1 MKTKSCE
8 YQSMQ
13 STPQQVHNCC
23 RMAPCLSGTKGKDRL
38 MNPQRSDLS
47 DRESGRQFIIDM
59 KGVLPDHTGMRKK
72 SNCSS
77 GLSEGHRKETTL
89 PKASNSTYQI
99 RSPRPHLTSE
109 FSTPGL
115 STESLIH
122 FMRADHR
129 FMNAGGDQSKRKK
142 KTYLG
147 GKIIKEEESSPNEE
161 SKESTKPHQRPP
173 VSNKK

>member
-1 MKTKSCE
+1 
-8 YQSMQ
+8 
-13 STPQQVHNCC
+13 
-23 RMAPCLSGTKGKDRL
+23 
-38 MNPQRSDLS
+38 MNPPQSDLS
-47 DRESGRQFIIDM
+47 DRESGRRLISDM
-59 KGVLPDHTGMRKK
+59 KGVLPAYTGMRKK

-77 GLSEGHRKETTL
+77 GLSEGHRKEQNV
-89 PKASNSTYQI
+89 PKPSNSTEKI

-115 STESLIH
+115 STGSLIR

-129 FMNAGGDQSKRKK
+129 FMNAGGEPSKRKK

-161 SKESTKPHQRPP
+161 SKEST
-173 VSNKK
+173 